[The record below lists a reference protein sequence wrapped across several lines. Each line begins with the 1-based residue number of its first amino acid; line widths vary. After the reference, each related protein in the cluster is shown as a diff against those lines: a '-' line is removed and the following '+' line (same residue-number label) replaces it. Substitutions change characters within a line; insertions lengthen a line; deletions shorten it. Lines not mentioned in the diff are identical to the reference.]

1 MENSDIALILLGIAG
16 ICVVGAKHF
25 IDEERNLETGIVY
38 AQSVETKSRHTPRF
52 LGEIN

>member
-25 IDEERNLETGIVY
+25 IDEERKELRNRNCVCP
-38 AQSVETKSRHTPRF
+38 KRR
-52 LGEIN
+52 N